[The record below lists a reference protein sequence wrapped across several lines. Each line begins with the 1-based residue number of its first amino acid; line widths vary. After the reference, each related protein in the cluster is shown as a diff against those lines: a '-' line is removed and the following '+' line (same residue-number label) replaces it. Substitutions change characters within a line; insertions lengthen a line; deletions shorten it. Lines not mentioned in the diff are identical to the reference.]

1 MFEDATLSISQI
13 DEKWRTKAVPLQLVK
28 VASVGVYAGMFA
40 WTLLQRER
48 VDHCRNE
55 ATR

>member
-13 DEKWRTKAVPLQLVK
+13 DEKWRTKAVPPQLVK
-28 VASVGVYAGMFA
+28 VASVRVYAGMFA

-48 VDHCRNE
+48 E
-55 ATR
+55 